1 MKTLETVKYGAKE
14 YPVQFKQT
22 RKWSHTGMK
31 KKGMV
36 LHATTSNSFSGGLNW
51 LVDGYDPA
59 TKSFGNGGSAMFIV
73 GRNVGEIAMLGHLN
87 QMLWHAGNIS
97 SPSSFFKAIAVLKDT
112 GGFVNPNLYLDGI
125 EFVGG
130 VDEDHSGK
138 VEHDEVNL
146 TEWQY
151 ACGEQIT
158 KWHAEACGYEHEAK
172 SIITHEDIYASK
184 PELEF
189 VHEELLFRL
198 FEKKVEDKI
207 VCGALQ
213 EQNTKQQSLILQLIA
228 MVKTL
233 LSLRK

>member
-14 YPVQFKQT
+14 YPVLFRQT

-36 LHATTSNSFSGGLNW
+36 LHATTSNSYLGGLNW
-51 LVDGYDPA
+51 LVDGWDGKTY
-59 TKSFGNGGSAMFIV
+59 SNGGSAMFIV

-87 QMLWHAGNIS
+87 QMFWHAGNIS
-97 SPSSFFKAIAVLKDT
+97 NPTSLFKDIAIHKDNDDY
-112 GGFVNPNLYLDGI
+112 VNPNLYLDGI

-158 KWHAEACGYEHEAK
+158 KWHAEACGYELEAR
-172 SIITHEDIYASK
+172 SIITHEDIYYHK

-189 VHEELLFRL
+189 VREELLFRL
-198 FEKKVEDKI
+198 FEKKVGDQI
-207 VCGALQ
+207 VCSALQ
-213 EQNTKQQSLILQLIA
+213 EQNTKQQSIIIQLIA
-228 MVKTL
+228 IVKLL